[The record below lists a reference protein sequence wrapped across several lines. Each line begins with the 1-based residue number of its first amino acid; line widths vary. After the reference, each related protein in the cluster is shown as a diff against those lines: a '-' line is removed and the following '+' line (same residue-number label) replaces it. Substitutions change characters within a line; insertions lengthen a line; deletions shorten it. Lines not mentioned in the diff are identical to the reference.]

1 MLFGSVSRRTKK
13 ALKEEDGRKEE
24 KKTVRETHTK
34 KNRKKE
40 WERRQVDMRNSD
52 KEDIDALS

>member
-1 MLFGSVSRRTKK
+1 M
-13 ALKEEDGRKEE
+13 AE
-24 KKTVRETHTK
+24 KKNERSWDSQK
-34 KNRKKE
+34 KEKE

>member
-1 MLFGSVSRRTKK
+1 
-13 ALKEEDGRKEE
+13 LKEEDGRKEE